1 MKRNQPASKFR
12 FCIYAVLLITA
23 LLSSC
28 SHNSTPLP
36 SPAGTDQS
44 GILVPRAGENIEL
57 FAPPENESE
66 NASAEVQ
73 LSARIAIPSA
83 YIPHQIYEFSLDL
96 DAPDEQVIV
105 YKFREGQDDHIGL
118 LIADYD
124 PIRDDYFISWQSM
137 TKATSLQ
144 TFVLYT
150 QDVIGDR
157 QQELVAIGTNN
168 QGEQTLDIF
177 RQQSGNTYGLQFA
190 SILSVEADI
199 EADID
204 VVERNESYN
213 NGTGMG
219 IAFSVRALN
228 QDLESD
234 NPLDMIRSV
243 YTWRP
248 TQNRYL
254 LSFSEKIPGSRV
266 EEDQLAELYSGNLD
280 DYHRFIDGPWEHQD
294 GNRIVFFSRI
304 TDSIQLATDDRQLN
318 FSWTDSSRWGFG
330 SSIRI
335 QMENEII
342 RSVIRRMQVSVL
354 DLNTMVIQLSGEE
367 NNKFWSG
374 TYTRLQQNGEQVRG
388 LAPVSMSSGK
398 ELYPHE
404 ISGLFVSDTN
414 WEMFFSAP
422 YITFR
427 TQDEE
432 KSGGYVIYSLNGVSI
447 MQTHYLNGGAEQKQQ
462 FILEYEEYTEDNEEH
477 RIITLQEVQLNS
489 YGPVPV
495 SDEQINLEQV
505 IRREDDE

>member
-1 MKRNQPASKFR
+1 MKNNRPGIISGIF
-12 FCIYAVLLITA
+12 IYSVIITAVLLT
-23 LLSSC
+23 SC
-28 SHNSTPLP
+28 SHDSTPLP
-36 SPAGTDQS
+36 APGGTDQS
-44 GILVPRAGENIEL
+44 GVLIPRAGENIEL
-57 FAPPENESE
+57 FAPPENDVEDSIT
-66 NASAEVQ
+66 EVQ
-73 LSARIAIPSA
+73 LSARIAIPPA

-105 YKFREGQDDHIGL
+105 FKFREGQDDHIGL

-168 QGEQTLDIF
+168 RGEQTLDIF
-177 RQQSGNTYGLQFA
+177 RQQTGNAYGLQFS

-204 VVERNESYN
+204 VVERNEAYN
-213 NGTGMG
+213 NGTGTG

-234 NPLDMIRSV
+234 NPLDMVRSV

-248 TQNRYL
+248 TQGRYL

-294 GNRIVFFSRI
+294 GNRLVFFSRI
-304 TDSIQLATDDRQLN
+304 TESIQLATDDRQLN

-374 TYTRLQQNGEQVRG
+374 TYNRLQQNGEQVRG
-388 LAPVSMSSGK
+388 LAPVRMNSGK

-404 ISGLFVSDTN
+404 ISGLYVSDTN

-427 TQDEE
+427 TQEEE
-432 KSGGYVIYSLNGVSI
+432 KSGGYAIYSLNGVSI
-447 MQTHYLNGGAEQKQQ
+447 MQIHYLNGSGERKQQ
-462 FILEYEEYTEDNEEH
+462 FILDYEEYSEDNEEH
-477 RIITLQEVQLNS
+477 RIITLQEVRLNS
-489 YGPVPV
+489 YGPV
-495 SDEQINLEQV
+495 SLGDEQIQLEQV
-505 IRREDDE
+505 IRREEDE